1 MSRYRIIL
9 VDDHWIVRQGLKLI
23 FETEEDY
30 EVVAEAGDGK
40 EALELIKNV
49 KADIVLLDLLM
60 PGMSGVEFMKIY
72 KEKGLS
78 IPVVILTTLK
88 EQDFILQCI
97 QLGAKGYLLKD
108 TEREQLLRTVASA
121 VRGELLLTEPIARQ
135 LFPVQGDP
143 IVDEVTRVTEALDY
157 GISERELVVLHA
169 IARGETS
176 KAISIDMD
184 ISERTVKAHLTKLY
198 TKLGVASRTEAVAK
212 ALTIGL
218 VQK

>member
-1 MSRYRIIL
+1 MSKYRIIL

-40 EALELIKNV
+40 EALELIENI

-60 PGMSGVEFMKIY
+60 PGMSGVEFMKVY

-78 IPVVILTTLK
+78 IPIVILTTLN
-88 EQDFILQCI
+88 EQDYIQQCI

-135 LFPVQGDP
+135 LFAAKEGP
-143 IVDEVTRVTEALDY
+143 IEEDVKTVMEALDY
-157 GISERELVVLHA
+157 GISERELVVLNA

-176 KAISIDMD
+176 KAISIDME
-184 ISERTVKAHLTKLY
+184 ISERTVKAHLTKIY
-198 TKLGVASRTEAVAK
+198 AKLGVTSRAEAVAK
-212 ALTIGL
+212 ALSSGVI
-218 VQK
+218 QK